1 MAGAD
6 VGVVVEGL
14 AGLNKALKRAD
25 KETRLG
31 IREVERA
38 VAVPVQLDAQRL
50 AVTEISGLRRTNMK
64 TGGEWALMRIGVTQK
79 LVYVA
84 PKKRG
89 NKRGSQKRP
98 KFAPIL
104 MNKAMAPALERN
116 RELIV
121 RKMEH
126 ALDEMANHFSAG
138 D

>member
-31 IREVERA
+31 IRKVERA

-50 AVTEISGLRRTNMK
+50 AATEISGLRRTNMK
-64 TGGEWALMRIGVTQK
+64 TGAEWALMRIGVTQK

-84 PKKRG
+84 PKQRG
-89 NKRGSQKRP
+89 NKRGSQKRK

-104 MNKAMAPALERN
+104 MNKAMQPALDRN

-121 RKMEH
+121 HKMEE
-126 ALDEMANHFSAG
+126 ALDQMADHFSQG
-138 D
+138 